1 MCFVKAPEYSR
12 GCQETFRTA
21 DSYTVRLPCHSV
33 ALPAARPIK
42 GDFMTFVSRI
52 SLCILI
58 ALAAIPAMAQTPR
71 RRAVS
76 PANGTGPTT
85 KALFTV
91 KDASNGVPVVTATV
105 TYAGQTQIT
114 NGSGQAALNLPVG
127 KPAVVSV
134 AHASFEPFSQTI
146 TAQVDGRYDLTLTEK
161 PSVTIKTK
169 TNETH
174 IVDIGT
180 AQFANAAVFSNP
192 VRADNANFC
201 KEDGTDFTPDKTEF
215 TRILGPAVP
224 ANAPQCC
231 QFGTVMSANV
241 EMKSGAKLKVYF
253 KDSCSGNEVDFVG
266 REKATGLYQYFR
278 FTEIAEIDFP

>member
-1 MCFVKAPEYSR
+1 
-12 GCQETFRTA
+12 
-21 DSYTVRLPCHSV
+21 
-33 ALPAARPIK
+33 
-42 GDFMTFVSRI
+42 MTLVSRI

-58 ALAAIPAMAQTPR
+58 ALAAIPAMAQASR

-76 PANGTGPTT
+76 PANGTGVTT

-91 KDASNGVPVVTATV
+91 KDSSNGVPVVSATIA
-105 TYAGQTQIT
+105 YAGQTQIT
-114 NGSGQAALNLPVG
+114 NGSGQASLNLPAG

-134 AHASFEPFSQTI
+134 VHAAFAPFTQTI
-146 TAQVDGRYDLTLTEK
+146 TAQIDGTYDLNLTEK
-161 PSVTIKTK
+161 GSVTIKLKSSDTP
-169 TNETH
+169 H
-174 IVDIGT
+174 VVDIGT
-180 AQFANAAVFSNP
+180 AQFANAATFSNP

-201 KEDGTDFTPDKTEF
+201 KEDGTDFTPDKSEF

-224 ANAPQCC
+224 ASAPQCC
-231 QFGTVMSANV
+231 QFGTVMAANV

-278 FTEIAEIDFP
+278 FTDIAEIDFP

>member
-1 MCFVKAPEYSR
+1 MVFVKAPEYSR
-12 GCQETFRTA
+12 GRQGTFDA
-21 DSYTVRLPCHSV
+21 SHSYTVRLPCHSV
-33 ALPAARPIK
+33 ALIAARPIK
-42 GDFMTFVSRI
+42 GDFMTLVSRI
-52 SLCILI
+52 SICILI
-58 ALAAIPAMAQTPR
+58 AAAAIPAVAQTSR

-76 PANGTGPTT
+76 PAVASGPTT
-85 KALFTV
+85 KVLFTV
-91 KDASNGVPVVTATV
+91 KDSSNGVPVGAATI

-114 NGSGQAALNLPVG
+114 NGNGQASLNLPIG

-134 AHASFEPFSQTI
+134 VHAAFAPFSQTI
-146 TAQVDGRYDLTLTEK
+146 TAQPDGTYDLILIEQ

-180 AQFANAAVFSNP
+180 AQFAYASTFSSP

-201 KEDGTDFTPDKTEF
+201 KEDGTDFTPDKSEF
-215 TRILGPAVP
+215 ARIIGPGVLESAS
-224 ANAPQCC
+224 QCC
-231 QFGTVMSANV
+231 QFGKVISANV
-241 EMKSGAKLKVYF
+241 EMKSGAHLKVYF

-278 FTEIAEIDFP
+278 FTDIAEIDFP